1 MRFFDLHNDFPTKI
15 DDFAILSGDI
25 NVEIIGAVYSGNRT
39 FEEAISIAKKVNA
52 YGKNLYL
59 AFENIGYKD
68 LDLDKIIKLKPKYVS
83 LTYNGENDLG
93 YGCDFDLPLKSY
105 GKSVAKRLCDSGIT
119 IDVAH
124 TSQKSAFSVLDI
136 TDKVICSHTALNCVH
151 KHKRNLSNELIKEI
165 VNRGGI
171 IGVTLVQAFLG
182 ETNVT
187 VYDLYKH
194 IDTFVS
200 QFGINSLSIGT
211 DFYGAKYMA
220 GDIKEY
226 TQFEL
231 LKNVLENK
239 GYTDN
244 DIDKIF
250 YQNAKNYFFKE

>member
-15 DDFAILSGDI
+15 DDFTILSADP

-39 FEEAISIAKKVNA
+39 FSQAIEIAKKVNDF
-52 YGKNLYL
+52 GKNIYL
-59 AFENIGYKD
+59 GFENIGYKD
-68 LDLDKIIKLKPKYVS
+68 LDIEKVIELKPKYVS

-105 GKSVAKRLCDSGIT
+105 GKSVAKRLVDSGIT

-124 TSQKSAFSVLDI
+124 TCEKGAFSVLDV
-136 TDKVICSHTALNCVH
+136 TDKVICSHTALSCVCR
-151 KHKRNLSNELIKEI
+151 HKRNVSNELIKEI
-165 VNRGGI
+165 VNRGGV
-171 IGVTLVQAFLG
+171 IGVTLVQVFLG
-182 ETNVT
+182 EKDVT
-187 VYDLYKH
+187 IYDLYKH

-200 QFGINSLSIGT
+200 TFGINSLSIGT

-226 TQFEL
+226 NQFKL
-231 LKNVLENK
+231 LESVLENK
-239 GYTDN
+239 GYTAD

-250 YQNAKNYFFKE
+250 YQNANNYFKNK

>member
-1 MRFFDLHNDFPTKI
+1 MRFFDLHNDFPTSI
-15 DDFAILSGDI
+15 EDFTILSADTS
-25 NVEIIGAVYSGNRT
+25 VEIIGAVYSGNRT
-39 FEEAISIAKKVNA
+39 FDEAISIAKKIVD
-52 YGKNLYL
+52 YGKNFYL
-59 AFENIGYKD
+59 GFENIGYKD
-68 LDLDKIIKLKPKYVS
+68 LDVDKIIELKPKYVS

-105 GKSVAKRLCDSGIT
+105 GKSVAKRLSDCGIT

-124 TSQKSAFSVLDI
+124 TSQKGAFSVLDI
-136 TDKVICSHTALNCVH
+136 TDKVICSHTALNCVY

-182 ETNVT
+182 ENSVT

-200 QFGINSLSIGT
+200 LFGINSLSIGT
-211 DFYGAKYMA
+211 DFYGAKCMA

-226 TQFEL
+226 SGFEL
-231 LKNVLENK
+231 LKSVLEDK
-239 GYTDN
+239 GYTAN
-244 DIDKIF
+244 DIDRIF
-250 YQNAKNYFFKE
+250 YKNAKSYFCKE